1 MSAGAG
7 GAVGGAGDAGAV
19 QAEVGDGG
27 DGRFRATLVRVLLV
41 QVVALALLGFLQAV
55 YHG

>member
-19 QAEVGDGG
+19 QAEAGEGG